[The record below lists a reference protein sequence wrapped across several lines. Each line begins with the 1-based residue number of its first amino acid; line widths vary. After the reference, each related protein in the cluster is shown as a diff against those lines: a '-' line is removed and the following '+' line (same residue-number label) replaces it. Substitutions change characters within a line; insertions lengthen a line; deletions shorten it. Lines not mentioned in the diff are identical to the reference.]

1 MIVCDVCGENV
12 RSTVEY
18 VLPKEEI
25 DYIKNKYGQN
35 IAMNWKMYKP
45 KYKSLCPKCEELLS
59 QFVEYYMPAISK
71 NNEFELAIVKKD
83 EVEM

>member
-1 MIVCDVCGENV
+1 
-12 RSTVEY
+12 
-18 VLPKEEI
+18 
-25 DYIKNKYGQN
+25 
-35 IAMNWKMYKP
+35 MNWKMYKP

-59 QFVEYYMPAISK
+59 QFVEHYMPAISK

>member
-1 MIVCDVCGENV
+1 
-12 RSTVEY
+12 
-18 VLPKEEI
+18 
-25 DYIKNKYGQN
+25 
-35 IAMNWKMYKP
+35 MYKP

-59 QFVEYYMPAISK
+59 QFVEHYMPAISK